1 MKSYEYTIDIDRPVP
16 AVFAF
21 ISQPENFPRW
31 QSSLLEIR
39 RRRRGPLRVGSEV
52 TEVRLFLGRKME
64 TTWTC
69 TEHEDCTRSTIEDE
83 EGEVPFRGTFELER
97 KGQGTRF
104 RWTVETAG
112 PRRIKLPGP
121 IVGVAVRR
129 ELAAN
134 CERLK
139 ELLEG
144 GGELLEGGGEADR
157 GGVRSA
163 T

>member
-1 MKSYEYTIDIDRPVP
+1 VKSYEHTIDIDCPVRD
-16 AVFAF
+16 VFAF

-39 RRRRGPLRVGSEV
+39 RHGRGPLRPGSEV
-52 TEVRLFLGRKME
+52 TEVRVFMGRKME

-69 TEHEDCTRSTIEDE
+69 TEHEDCTRSSIEDD
-83 EGEVPFRGTFELER
+83 EGPVPFRGTFELEPR
-97 KGQGTRF
+97 GQSTRF
-104 RWTVETAG
+104 RWTIETAG
-112 PRRIKLPGP
+112 PRGIKVPGA
-121 IVGVAVRR
+121 IVGVAVKR

-139 ELLEG
+139 ELLEKG
-144 GGELLEGGGEADR
+144 GDGNR

-163 T
+163 A

>member
-1 MKSYEYTIDIDRPVP
+1 MALKSYTHTIDIDCPVRE
-16 AVFAF
+16 VFAF

-39 RRRRGPLRVGSEV
+39 RPGDGPLRVGSEV
-52 TEVRLFLGRKME
+52 TEVRMFLGRKME

-69 TEHEDCTRSTIEDE
+69 TEHEPNARSTIEDD
-83 EGEVPFRGTFELER
+83 EGTVPFRGTFDLEP

-112 PRRIKLPGP
+112 PRGIKVPGA
-121 IVGVAVRR
+121 IVGAAVRR

-139 ELLEG
+139 ELLERS
-144 GGELLEGGGEADR
+144 GEGDR

-163 T
+163 A

>member
-1 MKSYEYTIDIDRPVP
+1 LNRYEHTIDIACPVRE
-16 AVFAF
+16 VFTF

-39 RRRRGPLRVGSEV
+39 RPGDGPMRVGTEV

-69 TEHEDCTRSTIEDE
+69 TEHEPHARSTIEDD
-83 EGEVPFRGTFELER
+83 EGAVPFRGTFELEPD
-97 KGQGTRF
+97 GEGTLF
-104 RWTVETAG
+104 KWTVETAG
-112 PRRIKLPGP
+112 PRAIKVPGA

-139 ELLEG
+139 RLLEEGGERDG
-144 GGELLEGGGEADR
+144 GGVG
-157 GGVRSA
+157 SA

>member
-1 MKSYEYTIDIDRPVP
+1 VLAAVKSYEYTIDIDRPVP
-16 AVFAF
+16 EVFAF

-39 RRRRGPLRVGSEV
+39 RPGEGPLRVGAEV

-69 TEHEDCTRSTIEDE
+69 TEHEDCTRSSIEDD
-83 EGEVPFRGTFELER
+83 EGAVPFRGTFELEP

-112 PRRIKLPGP
+112 PRGIRVPGA
-121 IVGVAVRR
+121 IVGAAVRR

-139 ELLEG
+139 QLLEHG
-144 GGELLEGGGEADR
+144 GDGER
-157 GGVRSA
+157 GGVGSA